1 MGDDEKVHIN
11 IVFIGN
17 VDSGKSTTGGHL
29 IYKLGGIKKDVIE
42 KFEKEAAEMN
52 KRSFKY
58 AWVLDKLKAERERGV
73 TIDISMSKFE
83 TTKYHCTL
91 IDAPGHRFH
100 QEHVNRTGSFET
112 GINGQTTEHALLAY
126 TLGVNQMICCC
137 NKMDATTPKY
147 SKGRFEELVTN
158 FSPLLIKVGY
168 NLSDIPFIPISGF
181 VGENIIERS
190 TNLDWYKGP
199 TLFEAIDQIKVP
211 KRPSDKP
218 LRLPIQS
225 VYMIGGIGV
234 VPVGR
239 VMTGVLKPGMAV
251 TFAPTGVQT
260 EVRSVEMHHEGLIE
274 ALPGDIVGFNV
285 KNMSVKDLKQG
296 YVASNSNDDPAM
308 EAVKFT
314 SHIIVI
320 NHPDGKIPLGY
331 TPIVDCHTSHI
342 PVRFARFVNKLD
354 RRCNFVLEQEPKF
367 LENGDGGLV
376 EMIPTK
382 PMVVEPNAKYSSL
395 ARFTVRD
402 TRRTVAVGVIKD
414 VTKKAKTHQDVTL
427 KNGDSGAV
435 DMIPTKPIVVEARR
449 KSGLPPFAFRGMR
462 HTVPQTVPVGF
473 VKDRLKKRKE
483 DQDVILKNSGA
494 KAAKLIPTMAMVAR
508 QTVPVRGIND
518 GTKEKDQDAGGSK
531 SKKGIEEVNFDGLSI

>member
-100 QEHVNRTGSFET
+100 QEHVNRH
-112 GINGQTTEHALLAY
+112 TTEHALLAY

-382 PMVVEPNAKYSSL
+382 PMVSETRVELSLLESS
-395 ARFTVRD
+395 R
-402 TRRTVAVGVIKD
+402 
-414 VTKKAKTHQDVTL
+414 
-427 KNGDSGAV
+427 
-435 DMIPTKPIVVEARR
+435 M
-449 KSGLPPFAFRGMR
+449 
-462 HTVPQTVPVGF
+462 
-473 VKDRLKKRKE
+473 
-483 DQDVILKNSGA
+483 
-494 KAAKLIPTMAMVAR
+494 
-508 QTVPVRGIND
+508 
-518 GTKEKDQDAGGSK
+518 
-531 SKKGIEEVNFDGLSI
+531 